1 MFKTISAALIAVS
14 LIAGPALAQT
24 PVAGTTTT
32 KVVKNHG
39 KVAVVVKTK
48 RHRHAVVSHRHRH
61 VVVIKHKRLAKHHA
75 RHNASAYLRV
85 N

>member
-1 MFKTISAALIAVS
+1 MFKTISAALIAAS
-14 LIAGPALAQT
+14 LIAGPALAQA
-24 PVAGTTTT
+24 PVAGSSTT

-39 KVAVVVKTK
+39 KLAVIVKTK

-61 VVVIKHKRLAKHHA
+61 VVVIKHKRVATHHHK
-75 RHNASAYLRV
+75 HNASTYLRV